1 MGKIKKV
8 DQKKEVFADVLNLLR
23 AAFRYSY
30 LSMQT
35 QVLQHYPPSSVFLA
49 AINMKIPKVFF
60 YMQKNLKIILSL
72 MLRLSQSVITTI
84 CTKRNVFYLYFL
96 TIFFFHPSKKKKN
109 INICICIILC
119 FL

>member
-8 DQKKEVFADVLNLLR
+8 DQKKEVFADVLNLLK
-23 AAFRYSY
+23 AAFRDSY
-30 LSMQT
+30 LCMQT

-60 YMQKNLKIILSL
+60 LMQKKSENHIIF
-72 MLRLSQSVITTI
+72 
-84 CTKRNVFYLYFL
+84 NVEAFTVCHHYHLYIKKCFLFIFL
-96 TIFFFHPSKKKKN
+96 TIFLFHPSFLKKH